1 MNSIK
6 WPCAKFIAQA
16 FSESWTIFCPKRAND
31 KFLYWKNS
39 KFIEKDM
46 MSIHCLNSLH
56 RYMTPNKSFHRVT
69 FLWDGRGV
77 YFSMF
82 IWSDCL
88 NFFPAFLN
96 TINEIY
102 WSLYTLKLI
111 NMHGKQKATF
121 QDFCVFVLRCMHLCL
136 KEYCFIP
143 WFWKIIN

>member
-1 MNSIK
+1 MPSSKHRHSQNLGQFFALKELMIS
-6 WPCAKFIAQA
+6 
-16 FSESWTIFCPKRAND
+16 FCIE
-31 KFLYWKNS
+31 KNS

-46 MSIHCLNSLH
+46 MYIHCLNSLH
-56 RYMTPNKSFHRVT
+56 RYMTPNKSFHQVT

-88 NFFPAFLN
+88 NFCPAFLN
-96 TINEIY
+96 TIIEIY

-143 WFWKIIN
+143 WFWKIIH

>member
-16 FSESWTIFCPKRAND
+16 FNLGQFFALKELMISFCIE
-31 KFLYWKNS
+31 KNS

-46 MSIHCLNSLH
+46 MYIHCLNSLH

-69 FLWDGRGV
+69 ILWDGRGV

-88 NFFPAFLN
+88 NFCPALLN

-111 NMHGKQKATF
+111 NMHGKQKTTF

-143 WFWKIIN
+143 GFWKIIH

>member
-1 MNSIK
+1 MPSSKHRHSQNLGQFFALKELMIS
-6 WPCAKFIAQA
+6 
-16 FSESWTIFCPKRAND
+16 FCIE
-31 KFLYWKNS
+31 KNS

-46 MSIHCLNSLH
+46 MYIHCLNSLH

-88 NFFPAFLN
+88 NFCPAFLN

-143 WFWKIIN
+143 GFWKIIH

>member
-1 MNSIK
+1 MIS
-6 WPCAKFIAQA
+6 
-16 FSESWTIFCPKRAND
+16 FCIE
-31 KFLYWKNS
+31 KNS

-56 RYMTPNKSFHRVT
+56 RYMAPNKIFHHIT

-88 NFFPAFLN
+88 NFCPAFLN

-143 WFWKIIN
+143 RFWKIIHYFREFNFYPSYWHIS

>member
-1 MNSIK
+1 MPSSKHRHSQNLGQHFALKELMIS
-6 WPCAKFIAQA
+6 
-16 FSESWTIFCPKRAND
+16 FCIE
-31 KFLYWKNS
+31 KNS

-56 RYMTPNKSFHRVT
+56 RYMTPNKIFHRVT

-88 NFFPAFLN
+88 NFCPAFLN

-143 WFWKIIN
+143 GFWKIIN

>member
-1 MNSIK
+1 MPSSKHRHSQNLGQFFALKELMIS
-6 WPCAKFIAQA
+6 
-16 FSESWTIFCPKRAND
+16 FCIE
-31 KFLYWKNS
+31 KNS
-39 KFIEKDM
+39 KLIEKDM
-46 MSIHCLNSLH
+46 MYIHCLNSLH

-88 NFFPAFLN
+88 NFCPAFLN

-143 WFWKIIN
+143 WFWKIIH

>member
-1 MNSIK
+1 MPSSKHRHSQNLGQFFALKELMIS
-6 WPCAKFIAQA
+6 
-16 FSESWTIFCPKRAND
+16 FCIE
-31 KFLYWKNS
+31 KNS

-46 MSIHCLNSLH
+46 MYIHCLNSLH

-88 NFFPAFLN
+88 NFCPAFLN
-96 TINEIY
+96 TIIEIY

-143 WFWKIIN
+143 GFWKIIH